1 MVKIEKKRERKKNE
15 KLKINSN
22 NKKNGSIN
30 KLPNVST
37 TKKKKYRTLFINNQ
51 KIIKKQKT
59 FV

>member
-30 KLPNVST
+30 KSAQRILKYPRLR
-37 TKKKKYRTLFINNQ
+37 KKNNKEKNLNTLLLFN
-51 KIIKKQKT
+51 
-59 FV
+59 